1 MERKKVKRKRLKKRL
16 LISIAFVLLVS
27 MIISTA
33 VSYLYFSKVVQTQVI
48 SDERAKLQQVSNQ
61 IKFLTEDI
69 QNFSKS
75 IIVDDNIQSSLH
87 SIDYETTYDR
97 VVFEDEMAKRL
108 VFYNSLRTYIW
119 SSYIRIEDGTFY
131 GGVAPQSIGDLEKK
145 FSAAEMQAFLSHPRW
160 VYSDPYLGEA
170 SIKPGYVICFRADM
184 LDVNSFGTKQG
195 TLYLEIYLKYFV
207 DQIESYAQDSENIC
221 LSGNDN
227 KIIYKKQGTEYE
239 KDMFEDLT
247 KGLGAGTY
255 KTKQGYLVCENIPET
270 GWKISTIVTKQ
281 YLWERSRFVLV
292 FLMLSYVISTTLI
305 LVITSRL
312 MINITRPITRL
323 SKQMEDMDYQT
334 LCMKDMGEMIR
345 TNDEIQTLY
354 ECCSDM
360 LEEIRRGISC
370 KMDYEKQKKSM
381 EFDIMLSQIN
391 PHYLYN
397 VLNTVMYLG
406 AAKKEN
412 DIVEIV
418 RSLIY
423 TLQETIK
430 VGEENIETTIEK
442 ELELTTCYLNIQKY
456 RYPDRFSV
464 NIHCQEELKD
474 CLVAKTVI
482 QPLVENALLHGIIP
496 TEQKGIIEVCIERK
510 GDFISISVLDDGV
523 GVTEQQ
529 LDCFDRGEDMIQK
542 NSQRRHLGIRN
553 IRQRIQY
560 LYGEPF
566 GMWIRR
572 RYPAGTVVEIH
583 LPVKFSPKYKMK
595 TKSTECP
602 IDPTESKC

>member
-48 SDERAKLQQVSNQ
+48 SDERANLRQISNQ
-61 IKFLTEDI
+61 IEFLTEDI

-75 IIVDDNIQSSLH
+75 IIVDDDIQSSLH
-87 SIDYETTYDR
+87 SMDYESTYDG
-97 VVFEDEMAKRL
+97 VVFEDDMAKRL

-131 GGVAPQSIGDLEKK
+131 GGVAPQSFGHLEKK
-145 FSAAEMQAFLSHPRW
+145 YSAAEMQAYHSHPRW
-160 VYSDPYLGEA
+160 VYSDPYLGQD

-184 LDVNSFGTKQG
+184 MDVNSFGRKQG

-221 LSGNDN
+221 LSGNNN
-227 KIIYKKQGTEYE
+227 KIIYKKQETDQE
-239 KDMFEDLT
+239 KDIFKEVI
-247 KGLGAGTY
+247 KGLDAGTY
-255 KTKQGYLVCENIPET
+255 KTKHGYLICEDIPET
-270 GWKISTIVTKQ
+270 GWEISTIVTKQ
-281 YLWERSRFVLV
+281 NLWERSRFVLA
-292 FLMLSYVISTTLI
+292 FFILSYAISTTLI

-312 MINITRPITRL
+312 MTNIIRPITRL
-323 SKQMEDMDYQT
+323 SKQMENMDYQT
-334 LCMKDMGEMIR
+334 LCMTDMGDMIR

-354 ECCSDM
+354 ECCSGM

-370 KMDYEKQKKSM
+370 KKEYEKQKKSM

-412 DIVEIV
+412 DIVEII

-423 TLQETIK
+423 TLQETINL
-430 VGEENIETTIEK
+430 GEENFETTIEK

-456 RYPDRFSV
+456 RYPDKFSV

-474 CLVAKTVI
+474 CLVPKTVI

-496 TEQKGIIEVCIERK
+496 SECKGIIEVCIEK
-510 GDFISISVLDDGV
+510 NGDFICISVLDDGI
-523 GVTEQQ
+523 GVTEMQVK
-529 LDCFDRGEDMIQK
+529 CFERGNDMIQE

-553 IRQRIQY
+553 IRERIQY
-560 LYGEPF
+560 LYGEPY
-566 GMWIRR
+566 GMRIRR
-572 RYPAGTVVEIH
+572 REPSGTLIEIH
-583 LPVKFSPKYKMK
+583 LPVKFYRKYKMK
-595 TKSTECP
+595 TKSTDCP
-602 IDPTESKC
+602 IDPAGYQ